1 MVSIVRRSW
10 GIDGRGGLLDMLRY
24 LTQEG
29 YTLRYRRYAGAAA
42 PEELMD
48 GSMDEEDRAS
58 AARAWRFVQRYKGRY
73 APGFLTGWDV
83 GRAAML
89 TRWGCYLGWITG
101 SEAEG
106 ILWDLSQWAAR
117 ELHSWRE
124 FARSYL
130 FGGLMWKLLCGD
142 CSAGSYLSSLTDA
155 AAGLL
160 AGAPEQGGGQWMS
173 CPWPAQRKNG
183 FAG

>member
-1 MVSIVRRSW
+1 MAIRPAVQGAVCPRLFDRV
-10 GIDGRGGLLDMLRY
+10 GRGPGGDADALGLL
-24 LTQEG
+24 
-29 YTLRYRRYAGAAA
+29 
-42 PEELMD
+42 
-48 GSMDEEDRAS
+48 
-58 AARAWRFVQRYKGRY
+58 
-73 APGFLTGWDV
+73 PGLD
-83 GRAAML
+83 
-89 TRWGCYLGWITG
+89 Y
-101 SEAEG
+101 
-106 ILWDLSQWAAR
+106 WDLSQWAAR

-142 CSAGSYLSSLTDA
+142 CSAGSYLSSLADA
-155 AAGLL
+155 ATGLL

>member
-1 MVSIVRRSW
+1 
-10 GIDGRGGLLDMLRY
+10 
-24 LTQEG
+24 
-29 YTLRYRRYAGAAA
+29 
-42 PEELMD
+42 MD

-160 AGAPEQGGGQWMS
+160 AGAPEQGGGQWRS